1 MEFQFLL
8 YTIKKY
14 VNNMSQLVKTI
25 PPSGDVYR
33 NSLKL
38 VYFLSYSKF
47 FFRQLLCFERQNRGT
62 VEILDAVKEIF
73 RAMMPI
79 FNNEN
84 KSIITPLL
92 ATGFQ
97 VS

>member
-1 MEFQFLL
+1 MPSSTALL
-8 YTIKKY
+8 QRVVILLT
-14 VNNMSQLVKTI
+14 S
-25 PPSGDVYR
+25 
-33 NSLKL
+33 KL
-38 VYFLSYSKF
+38 LNANISSMTMIVLPTPAS
-47 FFRQLLCFERQNRGT
+47 RQLLCFERKMRDT
-62 VEILDAVKEIF
+62 VDVLDAVKEIF

-97 VS
+97 VSTSW